1 MSEGPERFVSLKEY
15 ENLHQVNAN
24 LQKDIDSLRGT
35 VSQLQQDLALWDNN
49 EATALLR
56 DIWQSN
62 ALLAKA
68 QQEYAERSEQISKK
82 LKAKFV

>member
-15 ENLHQVNAN
+15 ENLQQVNSN
-24 LQKDIDSLRGT
+24 LQRDIDSLRGT

-68 QQEYAERSEQISKK
+68 QEEYAQRSEEIGKK
-82 LKAKFV
+82 LKAKFL